1 MPYVNTAIIKAQKG
15 FNAAALLKQGF
26 HLQPFLDG
34 KCLAF
39 ELSME
44 QSGKELYDYL
54 LEFDKIQ
61 KLLVYQKNPLVVH
74 ADWNYPY
81 DEQFIGYLYLKRPTW
96 ILPCHKLFFAPTWRH
111 VADILNDCENNEKI
125 AQEKIDKKM
134 FSLLENKHP
143 GGGWCMSAL
152 DEEEAWKIYAAL
164 KH

>member
-1 MPYVNTAIIKAQKG
+1 MYMTPNKARAIVERDEEKAIAAFDPYDILTG
-15 FNAAALLKQGF
+15 
-26 HLQPFLDG
+26 
-34 KCLAF
+34 
-39 ELSME
+39 
-44 QSGKELYDYL
+44 
-54 LEFDKIQ
+54 
-61 KLLVYQKNPLVVH
+61 
-74 ADWNYPY
+74 NYPY

-152 DEEEAWKIYAAL
+152 DEDESWKIYAAL